1 MYFFLSA
8 VSYFFIFDH
17 RLKKHPKYLKNQ
29 VKMEILCALKA
40 IGPIDILVLPIHLAQ
55 VRGHSKLY
63 THVSDIKGVSCFTLI
78 KPMLDYLNL
87 TEKFQD
93 QIGAALPTRL
103 LSQYPLVDDTVKQL
117 AVALRRTLYYDFGGG
132 WSYLI
137 FSYFLFLIF
146 TDFTVY
152 LIHRIEHHPFI
163 YKHIHKTHHKWV
175 IPTPFASYAF
185 HPLDGFLQ
193 SVPHHIFVFIFPFH
207 RFLYLFAFLFVI
219 VWTILIHDSE
229 LIVGHRLENHIN
241 GPTHH
246 TLHHMYFNC
255 NYGQYFTWTDKLFS
269 TYRNPDMDA
278 KSTLDSAKQKS
289 ITPKACQN

>member
-146 TDFTVY
+146 TDFTVVSSVI
-152 LIHRIEHHPFI
+152 LLLKSPLLHRKITHADP
-163 YKHIHKTHHKWV
+163 KTDEDETT
-175 IPTPFASYAF
+175 ITC
-185 HPLDGFLQ
+185 
-193 SVPHHIFVFIFPFH
+193 SVK
-207 RFLYLFAFLFVI
+207 
-219 VWTILIHDSE
+219 IHDSE